1 MIEISKMFEDELR
14 VYMKTMEKSKEGLK
28 FQEQRIWKEEEE
40 QIYAAMGGL
49 YFTVLPFSCWEIK
62 ASCYLIYNDRDM
74 LIFIVEVF
82 GN

>member
-1 MIEISKMFEDELR
+1 MNEIGNMP
-14 VYMKTMEKSKEGLK
+14 
-28 FQEQRIWKEEEE
+28 EEEE
-40 QIYAAMGGL
+40 HTYVAMAGL
-49 YFTVLPFSCWEIK
+49 YFMVLPFRCWEIK